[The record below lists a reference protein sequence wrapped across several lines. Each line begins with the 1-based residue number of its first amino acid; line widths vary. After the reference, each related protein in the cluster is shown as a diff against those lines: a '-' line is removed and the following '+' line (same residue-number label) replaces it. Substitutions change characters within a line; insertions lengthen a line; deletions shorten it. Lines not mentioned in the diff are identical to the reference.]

1 MQRESHYAAGIV
13 VFRNGAEGRRYLI
26 LRSALTRRPVWEFPK
41 GGVEVGESE
50 REAAERE
57 LGEETGLGSEEYSM
71 VDGFREEEQYV
82 FTGGRGGVRRLI
94 SKRVVY
100 FLAEAHTERVRI
112 SHEATEFRWLDYEE
126 AQQVLRFPQK
136 RRVLDLAE
144 EWLNGSDEG
153 EREGEGESAGS
164 R

>member
-1 MQRESHYAAGIV
+1 MQRESHHAAGIV
-13 VFRNGAEGRRYLI
+13 VFRNGSEGRRYLI

-41 GGVEVGESE
+41 GGVEGGETE

-57 LGEETGLGSEEYSM
+57 LREETGLGEEEYSM
-71 VDGFREEEQYV
+71 LDGFREEEQYV

-100 FLAEAHTERVRI
+100 FLAEAHTERVYL

-136 RRVLDLAE
+136 RRVLERAE
-144 EWLNGSDEG
+144 EWLNGSGD
-153 EREGEGESAGS
+153 RESDS
-164 R
+164 TP